1 MTNSSIEEDVECRH
15 TDFPVSVVLFSGKQV
30 HVLIIKKNPET
41 RLFWLLIQST
51 DTSIIDSQP
60 CSLILV
66 KIFKILKEIQY
77 GFSDLN
83 FSILKAS
90 IL

>member
-30 HVLIIKKNPET
+30 HVLIIKKTPET

-66 KIFKILKEIQY
+66 KFLK
-77 GFSDLN
+77 FSRKYSMD
-83 FSILKAS
+83 SVI
-90 IL
+90 